1 MQHLSEIIVIGVG
14 NILFFDEGT
23 GVYAAAYLEANYSFS
38 PAIEIIDGGTLGI
51 KLSEY
56 FLEYDDVVICDTV
69 SIDDDA
75 GSIYS
80 LNDEALSGLGKT
92 AQSVHEIEVTQMLET
107 CRMVGRCADIQII
120 GVVPED
126 IWSVAF
132 GLSESVT
139 SAFPR
144 MIETIIA
151 LLHTKGITVQ
161 KNEQTMNLSK
171 IIADYATAT
180 APR

>member
-1 MQHLSEIIVIGVG
+1 MSKIIVIGVG
-14 NILFFDEGT
+14 NILFRDEGA
-23 GVYAAAYLEANYSFS
+23 GVYAAAYLDANYSFS

-56 FLEYDDVVICDTV
+56 FLEYEDVVICDTV
-69 SIDDDA
+69 SIDDTA
-75 GSIYS
+75 GSLYC

-107 CRMVGRCADIQII
+107 CKMVGSCADVQVV

-126 IWSVAF
+126 IQSVAF

-139 SAFPR
+139 NAFPQ
-144 MIETIIA
+144 MIETIITSLKA
-151 LLHTKGITVQ
+151 KGITVQ
-161 KNEQTMNLSK
+161 KSEQTMPLSK
-171 IIADYATAT
+171 IIAEYATAT